1 MKNILITGSN
11 GYIASAIKYRLS
23 NKYNLTC
30 ITRDNFDLTNT
41 QSLNQWFKDKEFD
54 CVIHT
59 ASVGGNRLVND
70 DKNILSDN
78 LLMYE
83 NLYSNRN
90 KFNQMIYFGS
100 GADSFDTPYG
110 VSKKIIKES
119 INNTNKFF
127 NIRIFA
133 VFDSQEND
141 RRFIKSSLTRYIKKQ
156 PIVIHQNKLM
166 DFFYMEDLISIV
178 DNYIMNNNGLK
189 NIDCSY
195 DYHLSLY
202 TIANFINTLDNY
214 TVPIEFLGSNEPAQN
229 YIGEYCGIRGLIGLH
244 DGIRITFNRLKSIIG
259 V

>member
-23 NKYNLTC
+23 HKYNLTC

-41 QSLNQWFKDKEFD
+41 QSLNQWFKNKAFD

-110 VSKKIIKES
+110 MSKKIIKES

-156 PIVIHQNKLM
+156 PIVIHENKLM

-178 DNYIMNNNGLK
+178 DSYIMNNNGLK

-229 YIGEYCGIRGLIGLH
+229 YIGEYCGIRELIGLY
-244 DGIRITFNRLKSIIG
+244 DGIRITFNRLKSIIR